1 MKSGEGEKMRN
12 GNMECGKEN
21 GKGGWRMENGQGIG
35 K

>member
-21 GKGGWRMENGQGIG
+21 GKGGWRIENGKGIG